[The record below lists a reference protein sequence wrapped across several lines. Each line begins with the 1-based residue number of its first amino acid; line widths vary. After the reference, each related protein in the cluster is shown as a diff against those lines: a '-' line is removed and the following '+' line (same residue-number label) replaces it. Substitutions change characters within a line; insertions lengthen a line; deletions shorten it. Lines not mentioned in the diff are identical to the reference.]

1 MGHRITDFSIR
12 HPKTVILMALIIT
25 ALSLFRLNHV
35 KVDTDPENMLDKNEW
50 VRVFHNEVKQD
61 FALSDMIVLGVVNEG
76 DANGVFNPATL
87 SKVYRITEG
96 IKGIEGVVTQDIMA
110 LSTVDDIQQGGL
122 GSVRFK
128 YLMDGPVKTGD
139 EALKI
144 RDRAMANP
152 LLYGTL
158 VSEDGKALAIYIPI
172 VEKKVANRV
181 SKAVDALIAAE
192 PKGEESYFVTGLP
205 MAEDTFGIEMFHQM
219 GISAPVAAMVIFL
232 LMLFFFR
239 KLILVIAPMGVA
251 ILTILITMGTLIATG
266 NTVHIMSSMIPL
278 FLMPIAV
285 VNSVHIFSV
294 FFDRYQIYK
303 DREKTLKVVMKEL
316 FTPML
321 YTSLTTLVGFGSLMT
336 APIPPVQVFGGFV
349 ALGVFVAWLL
359 TVTLIPAYIMLFLP
373 ESKLENFGAVIDE
386 KSSKAR
392 SPLAELLIMSGSFTR
407 RRATPIL
414 LVTAIVLGISIYGIT
429 LIRIN
434 DNPVKWFV
442 KSHPIRIAD
451 TILNKHFGG
460 TYEAYLIFEPPA
472 TPQTLHRELEPTIH
486 FLDQEAQS
494 TEPAMAS
501 IIATLKDRLA
511 AREKGEAA
519 AEKPNPINVLEGLS
533 QDLDKTT
540 ADVPEDNVA
549 LWDEIDTLSAGLE
562 DERTSLNTFKDPATL
577 RYIAKLQK
585 HLAADPVVGKTNGFT
600 DIIKKVNMELLGG
613 KTEELRIPDSP
624 AMVAQASLLFQG
636 SHNPDFIWHLV
647 TPDYRRLNLWLQ
659 LKSGDNRDME
669 SVVKDT
675 EAYLKNNP
683 PPVPL
688 NHAWAGLTYLNV
700 VWQDRM
706 VRGMLMSLASS
717 YVVVLLMM
725 MFLFRSILW
734 GILSM
739 IPLTVTISF
748 IYGASGLIGKDYDMV
763 MAILSSMTLG
773 MSIDFAIHYI
783 ERARELYNMT
793 HSWPKVSEIMSM
805 APARAIT
812 RNAIVIA
819 VGFLPLL
826 LSSLTPYKS
835 VGVLLATI
843 MILSG
848 VGTLLILPALIEK
861 MQKHLFKRIKEDE
874 ETAVDID
881 PVSMTIRVESEER

>member
-266 NTVHIMSSMIPL
+266 NTVHIMSSMIPI

-285 VNSVHIFSV
+285 VDSVHILSV
-294 FFDRYQIYK
+294 FFDRYQIYR
-303 DREKTLKVVMKEL
+303 DREKTLKVVMREL

-321 YTSLTTLVGFGSLMT
+321 YTSLTTLVGFGSLIT

-349 ALGVFVAWLL
+349 ALGVFVAWLF
-359 TVTLIPAYIMLFLP
+359 TVTLIQI
-373 ESKLENFGAVIDE
+373 G
-386 KSSKAR
+386 
-392 SPLAELLIMSGSFTR
+392 
-407 RRATPIL
+407 RAH
-414 LVTAIVLGISIYGIT
+414 V
-429 LIRIN
+429 
-434 DNPVKWFV
+434 
-442 KSHPIRIAD
+442 
-451 TILNKHFGG
+451 
-460 TYEAYLIFEPPA
+460 
-472 TPQTLHRELEPTIH
+472 
-486 FLDQEAQS
+486 
-494 TEPAMAS
+494 
-501 IIATLKDRLA
+501 
-511 AREKGEAA
+511 
-519 AEKPNPINVLEGLS
+519 
-533 QDLDKTT
+533 
-540 ADVPEDNVA
+540 
-549 LWDEIDTLSAGLE
+549 
-562 DERTSLNTFKDPATL
+562 
-577 RYIAKLQK
+577 
-585 HLAADPVVGKTNGFT
+585 
-600 DIIKKVNMELLGG
+600 
-613 KTEELRIPDSP
+613 
-624 AMVAQASLLFQG
+624 
-636 SHNPDFIWHLV
+636 
-647 TPDYRRLNLWLQ
+647 
-659 LKSGDNRDME
+659 
-669 SVVKDT
+669 
-675 EAYLKNNP
+675 
-683 PPVPL
+683 
-688 NHAWAGLTYLNV
+688 
-700 VWQDRM
+700 
-706 VRGMLMSLASS
+706 
-717 YVVVLLMM
+717 
-725 MFLFRSILW
+725 
-734 GILSM
+734 
-739 IPLTVTISF
+739 
-748 IYGASGLIGKDYDMV
+748 
-763 MAILSSMTLG
+763 
-773 MSIDFAIHYI
+773 
-783 ERARELYNMT
+783 
-793 HSWPKVSEIMSM
+793 
-805 APARAIT
+805 
-812 RNAIVIA
+812 
-819 VGFLPLL
+819 
-826 LSSLTPYKS
+826 
-835 VGVLLATI
+835 
-843 MILSG
+843 
-848 VGTLLILPALIEK
+848 
-861 MQKHLFKRIKEDE
+861 
-874 ETAVDID
+874 
-881 PVSMTIRVESEER
+881 